1 MKIVKNLKVATGNI
15 LVVNGERGLLECLS
29 LGDYGKDKNIV
40 CDAMGLSRS
49 LDKVEHSEMLPLS
62 EKWVI
67 TISSEYGC
75 SCNCNFCSVPKVK
88 YGGKATFN
96 DLINQVKCGISLHPE
111 IEVTDRLNVH
121 FARMGEPTFNWDV
134 LDAAIYLGGYFNSL
148 GWGYH
153 PVVSTMMPRGN
164 HLLQEFIH
172 KWMQIKNDILDG
184 EAGLQLS
191 INSTDEKARTEM
203 FNRRALHLETISDIM
218 KGYRPKGRKIILN
231 FAVADWEI
239 NASKLVKLFS
249 PDHYLIKLTPIHLT
263 PEAIQNNVKT
273 PGDFTSY
280 APYQEHEYN
289 LKKAGFDVL
298 VFIASE
304 EEDSSL
310 ITCGNAI
317 LAGNLPKEYEQIV

>member
-1 MKIVKNLKVATGNI
+1 
-15 LVVNGERGLLECLS
+15 

-40 CDAMGLSRS
+40 CDAMGLSRP
-49 LDKVEHSEMLPLS
+49 LDVVEHGEMLSLS

-75 SCNCNFCSVPKVK
+75 SCNCNFCDVPKVK

-96 DLINQVKCGISLHPE
+96 DLISQVMCGISLHPE
-111 IEVTDRLNVH
+111 IEDTERLNVH
-121 FARMGEPTFNWDV
+121 FARMGEPTWNWNV
-134 LDAAIYLGGYFNSL
+134 LDAATYLAGHFSAL
-148 GWGYH
+148 GWGFH

-164 HLLQEFIH
+164 NLLEGFIH

-191 INSTDEKARTEM
+191 INSTNDSERSKM
-203 FNRRALHLETISDIM
+203 FNGRNLLLSGISDIM
-218 KGYRPKGRKIILN
+218 KCYKVKGRKITLN

-239 NASKLVKLFS
+239 DAKYLARLFS
-249 PDHYLIKLTPIHLT
+249 PDKFIVKLTPMHKT
-263 PEAIQNNVKT
+263 QAAIENDIKT
-273 PGDFTSY
+273 NGDFTSY
-280 APYQEHEYN
+280 YSYQKYEKE
-289 LKKAGFDVL
+289 LKAAGFDVL

-310 ITCGNAI
+310 ITCGNAV
-317 LAGNLPKEYEQIV
+317 LSGSLPAKYKLL